1 MVVEI
6 DGKQIIIGRSGL
18 YDLDNED
25 LRIKTVKFLRPKK
38 YVHNSISTEDRS
50 AYVTALDSIYS
61 NLQSVHASANDEY
74 RINFANEVIRTY
86 SITIPSQGSKVYT
99 LDTLARDYLA
109 ASAGYTSE

>member
-1 MVVEI
+1 
-6 DGKQIIIGRSGL
+6 
-18 YDLDNED
+18 
-25 LRIKTVKFLRPKK
+25 
-38 YVHNSISTEDRS
+38 
-50 AYVTALDSIYS
+50 
-61 NLQSVHASANDEY
+61 LQSVHASANDEY